1 MSKMIESI
9 IEKASTLGKTIVLP
23 EGNEPRIAR
32 AARLITERKIAKV
45 ILLGNAEDIKSCTGV
60 DIGGITVIDPLNSPK
75 SKEYAEYLYEAR
87 KAKGMTLEQASEL
100 VKNNLY
106 YGAIMTK
113 LGEADGMV
121 GGAVNSTG
129 NVLRPCLQIIKT
141 AKGINTVSS
150 CFLMCFE
157 GTLYKD
163 HEVMVFGDCAVN
175 PDPTAEQLADI
186 AVSSTESAIRLA
198 GITEPRVAMLSFST
212 KGSAKHA
219 NVDKVVAAT
228 AMIKERCPELAIDG
242 ELQVDAALDKST
254 ADLKAPGSKVAG
266 NANVLIF
273 PDLQSGNIG
282 YKLVQRLGGAEA
294 IGPICQGFSKPVND
308 LSRGCSVDDIVA
320 VVSITALQAQMN

>member
-1 MSKMIESI
+1 MSKLIESI

-45 ILLGNAEDIKSCTGV
+45 ILLGNPEDIKSCTGV
-60 DIGGITVIDPLNSPK
+60 DIGGIAVIDPSNSPK

-141 AKGINTVSS
+141 AMGINTVSS

-163 HEVMVFGDCAVN
+163 NEVMVFGDCAVN

-198 GITEPRVAMLSFST
+198 GITEPRVAMMSFST

-219 NVDKVVAAT
+219 NVDKVVKAT

-266 NANVLIF
+266 CANVLIF

-320 VVSITALQAQMN
+320 VVAITALQAQMN